1 MLKLE
6 VGRLLELHERLTV
19 ARGNFARWEHELTK
33 AGTGHIEFAADNYRK
48 LLNDVTDVERISK
61 LAGLMNTQKAAE
73 RTKGFLSKAPVNDPT
88 FKGSGMVAGD
98 CATMSGHLMDIVSR
112 IRDECNSRL
121 YFQIAPENAELLR
134 PDVQHFGADVEEAFS
149 AATEDIAEAASCLG
163 LERTTACVFHLMR
176 AMEAA
181 VRRLGEKL
189 NVTIIDRDNVDL
201 EWGKILANMKAP
213 IEAMPRG
220 ETKNKWSECLSFLY
234 HVKQAWRNDT
244 MHPKKTYTAVEAR
257 RAYQATQSFMQ
268 HLATL

>member
-1 MLKLE
+1 
-6 VGRLLELHERLTV
+6 
-19 ARGNFARWEHELTK
+19 
-33 AGTGHIEFAADNYRK
+33 
-48 LLNDVTDVERISK
+48 
-61 LAGLMNTQKAAE
+61 MNTQKAAE